1 MNCRKKRNGLATKIT
16 SAVCALLLV
25 GGVLGFHEIEIP
37 GFWQDNASASVSM
50 DASDIPVYSGRMYVE
65 LNQNIPEFTG
75 DEKKETRAFERY
87 SRLDSLGRCGTAYA
101 NICKEIMP
109 TEERGDISNVHP
121 TGWQSGVGYNRCHL
135 IGFQLAGENANA
147 QNLITGAGY
156 FNRNKMLSLENE
168 VAEYVKRTNHH
179 VLYRVTPI
187 FAGDELVAR
196 GVKMEGWSVEDNGK
210 GICFNVFCFNVFKDN
225 IPKIDYKTGAVEGMK
240 QQYINI
246 GTLSKTYTVKQKLT
260 SAKAF
265 SMNVSAASGN
275 VVCSKYSGSKYLGVT
290 KAGKVTVKKGT
301 PVGTHKMKVKFFAPA
316 KNGLKS
322 KTIYKTVT
330 VTVKKKGSSGENITP
345 TPSVGGDMV
354 YWTPSGSCYHKTKR
368 CRTLARS
375 TTIYSGSVSKAKK
388 LSLRACKVC
397 Y

>member
-1 MNCRKKRNGLATKIT
+1 MNCRKKRNGLTTKIT

-65 LNQNIPEFTG
+65 LNGNNPEFTG

-87 SRLDSLGRCGTAYA
+87 SKLDSLGRCGTAHA
-101 NICKEIMP
+101 NVCKEIMP
-109 TEERGDISNVHP
+109 TEERGDISNIHP

-147 QNLITGAGY
+147 ENLITGAGY
-156 FNRNKMLSLENE
+156 FNRNKMLSLEND
-168 VAEYVKRTNHH
+168 VAEYVKRTNNH

-225 IPKIDYKTGAVEGMK
+225 IPKIDYKTGAVEGMTE
-240 QQYINI
+240 QYISI
-246 GTLSKTYTVKQKLT
+246 GALSKTYTVKQKLT

-275 VVCSKYSGSKYLGVT
+275 VICSKYSGSKYLGVT

-301 PVGTHKMKVKFFAPA
+301 PIGTYKMKVKFFAPA
-316 KNGLKS
+316 KNGMKS

-330 VTVKKKGSSGENITP
+330 VTVKRKSSSGGSITP
-345 TPSVGGDMV
+345 PPSTGGDVV
-354 YWTPSGSCYHKTKR
+354 YWTPNGSCYHSTKK
-368 CRTLARS
+368 CRSLARS
-375 TTIYSGSVSKAKK
+375 TTIISGKLSKAKNLK
-388 LSLRACKVC
+388 LRACKIC